1 MPIAIKDKDYT
12 WSETEDQVDISVPLK
27 GVKAAKAD
35 IYSTDTYIK
44 VNFPPYFFEVDLLH
58 AVDHLAAKAAV
69 GNGLVNFQLP
79 KRAKGTWGKLKA
91 EGTKEELFK
100 RREAS
105 QTETFQQQVA
115 LKEEQQTT
123 ARDMQSAAVKEQMNM
138 DAADRKALED
148 VKQKEK
154 DVGIQQLVDLAA
166 EDNAL
171 MEAQLKVRQAAAK
184 KKKKAP
190 KAEPKAAAAAAGTSK
205 PMRKGGK
212 IKVHFTA
219 RHFST
224 AARES
229 HAREEKEW
237 LDKQTAARKAVQQAK
252 MDAKEAGVEN
262 DPLWLKDKGIELFK
276 KGNMDGAKNAFTA
289 AIQMDPSMP
298 VLYSNRAACHLKVND
313 FYAAASDCSAALKL
327 LTPPVD
333 ENKRSRLI
341 AYSRRAAAL
350 SGVGDLESALNDIDQ
365 ALALDPENESLMADK
380 VKIQVSMG
388 EGDAED
394 DGRDDDVE

>member
-1 MPIAIKDKDYT
+1 MPIAIKEKDFT
-12 WSETEDQVDISVPLK
+12 WSETEDEVNISVPLK
-27 GVKAAKAD
+27 GVKSAKAD
-35 IYSTDTYIK
+35 IYSTDFYIK

-58 AVDHLAAKAAV
+58 AVDHISAKAAV
-69 GNGLVNFQLP
+69 GNGLVDFKLP

-100 RREAS
+100 RREQS
-105 QTETFQQQVA
+105 QTEAFQQQQA
-115 LKEEQQTT
+115 LKDERTTT
-123 ARDMQSAAVKEQMNM
+123 ARDMQSAAVKEQMSL
-138 DAADRKALED
+138 DAADRKKLED
-148 VKQKEK
+148 VKQAEK
-154 DVGIQQLVDLAA
+154 DVAVQQLVELAA
-166 EDNAL
+166 EDNERL
-171 MEAQLKVRQAAAK
+171 EAQLKARQEAAK
-184 KKKKAP
+184 KKKP
-190 KAEPKAAAAAAGTSK
+190 KASEPEAAVAVGKDK
-205 PMRKGGK
+205 PMRKAGK

-229 HAREEKEW
+229 HAVEEKEW

-262 DPLWLKDKGIELFK
+262 DPLWLKDKGNELFK
-276 KGNMDGAKNAFTA
+276 KGNNDGAKNAFTA
-289 AIQMDPSMP
+289 AIQMDPKMA
-298 VLYSNRAACHLKVND
+298 VLYSNRAACHLRVND
-313 FYAAASDCSAALKL
+313 FYAAASDCSKALIL

-365 ALALDPENESLMADK
+365 ALALDPANESLMADK
-380 VKIQVSMG
+380 IKIQVSMG
-388 EGDAED
+388 EGSKGD
-394 DGRDDDVE
+394 DDERDDDVE